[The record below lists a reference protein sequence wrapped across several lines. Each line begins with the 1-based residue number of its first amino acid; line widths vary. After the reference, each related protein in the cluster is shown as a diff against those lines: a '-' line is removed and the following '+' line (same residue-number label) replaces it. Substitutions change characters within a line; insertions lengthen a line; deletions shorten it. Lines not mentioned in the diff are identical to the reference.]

1 MDSTQGQ
8 NLAEESKGRG
18 PPDSGGNERLLE
30 SVSLRVLFSLPPRL
44 RASIRT
50 FNPRQLK
57 YEDKS
62 DTKFKFSTFN
72 KNVNRVKAVAASL
85 GDPEVILRE
94 IG

>member
-1 MDSTQGQ
+1 MFNVPSST
-8 NLAEESKGRG
+8 RI
-18 PPDSGGNERLLE
+18 
-30 SVSLRVLFSLPPRL
+30 

-72 KNVNRVKAVAASL
+72 KNVARVKAVAATL
-85 GDPEVILRE
+85 GDPEVVLRE
-94 IG
+94 LQ

>member
-1 MDSTQGQ
+1 M
-8 NLAEESKGRG
+8 
-18 PPDSGGNERLLE
+18 
-30 SVSLRVLFSLPPRL
+30 
-44 RASIRT
+44 RAAIRT

>member
-1 MDSTQGQ
+1 M
-8 NLAEESKGRG
+8 
-18 PPDSGGNERLLE
+18 
-30 SVSLRVLFSLPPRL
+30 